1 MKKLSE
7 YRNRAALDKLA
18 DIIDPLGVLM
28 GDVDF
33 ARALAEK
40 RRWDAVGV
48 AVKKHPD
55 ECLEFLAGVDGV
67 PVEDYDCGVMALPMR
82 LFEIL
87 SDEKL
92 YTGFISPEEEN
103 EPSTSS
109 GNATANTEE

>member
-1 MKKLSE
+1 
-7 YRNRAALDKLA
+7 
-18 DIIDPLGVLM
+18 
-28 GDVDF
+28 
-33 ARALAEK
+33 
-40 RRWDAVGV
+40 
-48 AVKKHPD
+48 
-55 ECLEFLAGVDGV
+55 
-67 PVEDYDCGVMALPMR
+67 LPMR